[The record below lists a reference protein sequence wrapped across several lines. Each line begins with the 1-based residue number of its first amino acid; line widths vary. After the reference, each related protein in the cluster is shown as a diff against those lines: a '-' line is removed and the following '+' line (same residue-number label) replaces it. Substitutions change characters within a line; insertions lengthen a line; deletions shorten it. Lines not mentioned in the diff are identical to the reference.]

1 MTVDDVPAATGHGR
15 KILVTGGAGFIGS
28 HLVDHL
34 LTSPG
39 TDELRVLDNFATG
52 SKENLAAAMGDG
64 RMHLIEGDI
73 RDHATVSAACAG
85 ADVVFHLACLGVR
98 HSLHRP
104 EENHD
109 VNATGT
115 LRLIEAARHRAV
127 RRFIHVSTSEVFGTA
142 QSAPMD
148 EAHPT
153 WPETVY
159 GASKL
164 AGEAYARAAFRTHGF
179 PAVIV
184 RPFNNYGSRSHFEH
198 DSGEIIPRSVVRLL
212 AGRPPLI
219 FGDGCQTRD
228 FLHVSDCVRALVDL
242 AACEAAVGE
251 TVNVGYGREC
261 SIADLCRLIADLADR
276 ADLQPEY
283 LEARPGDVRR
293 LWVDNRKVRE
303 LIGFNPRVTLE
314 QGLRELIEWFS
325 SGAFELEEMMSQV
338 VDRNWVASG
347 AS

>member
-1 MTVDDVPAATGHGR
+1 MSPHGGADAARGPR
-15 KILVTGGAGFIGS
+15 VLVTGGAGFIGS

-34 LTSPG
+34 LASPETG
-39 TDELRVLDNFATG
+39 EVRVLDNFATG
-52 SKENLAAAMGDG
+52 SKENLADAAGDE
-64 RMHLIEGDI
+64 RLHVIEGDI
-73 RDHATVSAACAG
+73 RDRETVSAACG
-85 ADVVFHLACLGVR
+85 GVVVVFHLACLGVR

-115 LRLIEAARHRAV
+115 LRLIEAARHCAV
-127 RRFIHVSTSEVFGTA
+127 PRFVHVSTSEVFGTA
-142 QSAPMD
+142 QHAPMD

-179 PAVIV
+179 PAVVV

-198 DSGEIIPRSVVRLL
+198 DSGEVIPRSVVRVL

-219 FGDGCQTRD
+219 FGDGQQTRD

-251 TVNVGYGREC
+251 TVNVGYGEEC
-261 SIADLCRLIADLADR
+261 TIEGLCQSIADLAGRPDLR
-276 ADLQPEY
+276 PEH

-293 LWVDNRKVRE
+293 LWVDNRRVRE
-303 LIGFNPRVTLE
+303 LIDFNPDVKLE
-314 QGLRELIEWFS
+314 QGLLDVIAWFS
-325 SGAFELEEMMSQV
+325 VGSQDPEEMLSKV
-338 VDRNWVASG
+338 ADRNWVAGS